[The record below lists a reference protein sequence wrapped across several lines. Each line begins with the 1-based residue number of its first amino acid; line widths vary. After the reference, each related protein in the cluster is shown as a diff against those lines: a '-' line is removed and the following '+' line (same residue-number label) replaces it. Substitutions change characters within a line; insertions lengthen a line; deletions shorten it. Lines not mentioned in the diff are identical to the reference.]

1 MSSATDTI
9 RSMLNERGV
18 EYDTRDSKNIK
29 KTMES
34 TYWDDSDG
42 RRWGYTSDESGAIKD
57 RQLFLVRGRMDFTP
71 EQAINATLGPKITE
85 DTSDGWHTFKELYHH
100 RALLFSVIVSNYRD
114 LCWKSKRHH
123 DGKLLDWNFIVGID
137 TPWGQASYH
146 YGMDYW
152 DLFDCKV
159 LERAPYYDGYSA
171 NESVARIAMMSEL
184 ARPTPETCNNNEA
197 DIPSFFLCSECG
209 YKNWDTYEGSDS
221 FNFCPSCGRKVV
233 SKEEPKND
241 IHAVVNVPDWQ
252 IQTINVTFQGMN
264 LTLDADE
271 SEGFMRVI
279 RDHVRRAEESGAS
292 DD

>member
-1 MSSATDTI
+1 MTDATGKL
-9 RSMLNERGV
+9 RSMLDKRGV
-18 EYDTRDSKNIK
+18 EYRFNENTKVFEWHFEGTDGEGHAHATEVGGGINIIAC
-29 KTMES
+29 S
-34 TYWDDSDG
+34 
-42 RRWGYTSDESGAIKD
+42 
-57 RQLFLVRGRMDFTP
+57 LTP

-241 IHAVVNVPDWQ
+241 IHVVMNVLDWP

>member
-1 MSSATDTI
+1 MCRLLD
-9 RSMLNERGV
+9 ERGI
-18 EYDTRDSKNIK
+18 EYMLDQRYR
-29 KTMES
+29 EVF
-34 TYWDDSDG
+34 WDFG
-42 RRWGYTSDESGAIKD
+42 ESGRARASAIGTKG
-57 RQLFLVRGRMDFTP
+57 LVQMIVTGLTP
-71 EQAINATLGPKITE
+71 EQAVAATLGPKITE

-197 DIPSFFLCSECG
+197 DTPSFFLCSECG

-233 SKEEPKND
+233 SKEEPRND
-241 IHAVVNVPDWQ
+241 IHAVVNVPDWP

-271 SEGFMRVI
+271 SERFMRVI
-279 RDHVRRAEESGAS
+279 RDHVRRAEESGVS
-292 DD
+292 ND